1 MAPIRIVLADDHRI
15 VLDGLAQ
22 LLSLENDLAV
32 LQLCTNGEEALA
44 AVESERP
51 DVLVADVKMP
61 GLTGLEVLKRLHEQ
75 GSVTRV
81 VLLTAHMTDAQVV
94 EAVRLN
100 VGGIILKE
108 AASRALVQCVRTV
121 AAGGKWLDQ
130 QAVHGAIESMTR
142 REAGF
147 TRASKTLTK
156 REIEIV
162 RMVATGLRN
171 KQIGEKLVISEG
183 TVKMHLHSIYE
194 KLGISGR
201 VELSNYARENGLV
214 A

>member
-1 MAPIRIVLADDHRI
+1 MPQIRIVLADDHRI
-15 VLDGLAQ
+15 VLEGLSQ
-22 LLSLENDLAV
+22 LLSLEGDFDV
-32 LQLCTNGEEALA
+32 QLRCTDGIEALA
-44 AVESERP
+44 AVERARP

-61 GLTGLEVLKRLHEQ
+61 GLTGLEILKRLHEQ
-75 GSVTRV
+75 GSPTRV

-108 AASRALVQCVRTV
+108 AASRTLVQCVRTV
-121 AAGGKWLDQ
+121 ADGGRWLDQ
-130 QAVHGAIESMTR
+130 ATVHGALESMLR
-142 REAGF
+142 REAGI
-147 TRASKTLTK
+147 AKVSKTLTK
-156 REIEIV
+156 REVEIV

-171 KQIGEKLVISEG
+171 KQIGDKLAISEG

-201 VELSNYARENGLV
+201 VELSNYAREHELV
-214 A
+214 

>member
-1 MAPIRIVLADDHRI
+1 MPPIRIVLADDHRI
-15 VLDGLAQ
+15 VLEGLAQ
-22 LLSLENDLAV
+22 LLSLEGDFDV
-32 LQLCTNGEEALA
+32 QLRCTDGVEALA
-44 AVESERP
+44 AVERVRP

-61 GLTGLEVLKRLHEQ
+61 GLTGLEILKRLHEQ
-75 GSVTRV
+75 GSPTRV

-108 AASRALVQCVRTV
+108 AASRTLVQCVRTV
-121 AAGGKWLDQ
+121 AEGGRWLDQ
-130 QAVHGAIESMTR
+130 ATVHAALESMLR
-142 REAGF
+142 REAGI
-147 TRASKTLTK
+147 AKVSKTLTK
-156 REIEIV
+156 REVEIV

-171 KQIGEKLVISEG
+171 KQIGDKLAISEG

-201 VELSNYARENGLV
+201 VELSNYAREHELV
-214 A
+214 

>member
-1 MAPIRIVLADDHRI
+1 MPPIRIVLADDHRI

-22 LLSLENDLAV
+22 LLSLESDFEVLAR
-32 LQLCTNGEEALA
+32 CADGEEALA
-44 AVESERP
+44 AVERTQP

-61 GLTGLEVLKRLHEQ
+61 GLTGLELLKRLHEQ
-75 GSVTRV
+75 GSATRV

-130 QAVHGAIESMTR
+130 QTVHGALESMLR
-142 REAGF
+142 REAGI
-147 TRASKTLTK
+147 TKASKTLTK
-156 REIEIV
+156 RELEIV

-171 KQIGEKLVISEG
+171 KQIGEKLAISEG

-194 KLGISGR
+194 KLAISGR
-201 VELSNYARENGLV
+201 VELSNYAREHGLV

>member
-15 VLDGLAQ
+15 VLEGLSQ
-22 LLSLENDLAV
+22 LLSLESDFDV
-32 LQLCTNGEEALA
+32 LLRCTEGVEALA
-44 AVESERP
+44 AVERARP

-61 GLTGLEVLKRLHEQ
+61 GLTGLEILRRLHEQ
-75 GSVTRV
+75 GSTTRV

-100 VGGIILKE
+100 VAGIILKE
-108 AASRALVQCVRTV
+108 SASRTLVQCVRTV
-121 AAGGKWLDQ
+121 AQGGRWLDQ
-130 QAVHGAIESMTR
+130 QTVHGALESMLR
-142 REAGF
+142 REAGIAK
-147 TRASKTLTK
+147 ASKTLTK
-156 REIEIV
+156 RELEIV

-171 KQIGEKLVISEG
+171 KQIGEKLTISEG

-201 VELSNYARENGLV
+201 VELTNYARENELT
-214 A
+214 

>member
-1 MAPIRIVLADDHRI
+1 MSPIRIVLADDHRI

-22 LLSLENDLAV
+22 LLSLESDFEV
-32 LQLCTNGEEALA
+32 LQLCTNGEEALQ
-44 AVESERP
+44 AVERHHP

-61 GLTGLEVLKRLHEQ
+61 GLTGVDVLRRLGAGD
-75 GSVTRV
+75 GSRV
-81 VLLTAHMTDAQVV
+81 VLLTAHITDGQVV

-100 VGGIILKE
+100 VGGIVLKE

-121 AAGGKWLDQ
+121 AAGGRWLDEPTVR
-130 QAVHGAIESMTR
+130 AATESVQRREASLASASRTLTR
-142 REAGF
+142 RE
-147 TRASKTLTK
+147 L
-156 REIEIV
+156 EIV

-171 KQIGEKLVISEG
+171 KQIGEKLAISEG

-201 VELSNYARENGLV
+201 VDLTNYARENEL